1 MKVRHDDFFDNSKT
15 LEIYNS
21 YEPYNLH
28 LMKKFYKENNIE
40 CIEALDTDLD
50 VYLKYFADVKYIH
63 LHAEAVHLEEVNKLH
78 NLNGISLSNTQI
90 KDIDESILEKIEY
103 LEIYYK
109 YKKKIDF
116 NKFKS
121 LKHLKLKNYPFE
133 DLKID
138 NNLVSLEIFD
148 ASKIIEL
155 KEINTNCLEK
165 VKLSF
170 LKKLENIEF
179 DCSKLTLLYIFD
191 CKKIN
196 DLEKLLYSCVNL
208 KELDVIAY
216 SIKGGI
222 FNNLNFIKE
231 LKFLEYFGTNYRI
244 LDGNLKPLLALQEA
258 NISSYYRNYNLRDK
272 DLPHITVYITE
283 GNCGHRVRLDTLEL
297 GKEDP
302 RITWLW

>member
-1 MKVRHDDFFDNSKT
+1 MKVRYDDFFDNSKT

-50 VYLKYFADVKYIH
+50 AYLKYFADVKYIH

-90 KDIDESILEKIEY
+90 KDIDESILQKIEY
-103 LEIYYK
+103 LEIYYMR
-109 YKKKIDF
+109 KKRVDF
-116 NKFKS
+116 SRFKS

-133 DLKID
+133 DLNID
-138 NNLVSLEIFD
+138 NNLVSLEIVD
-148 ASKIIEL
+148 ASKIIVL

-191 CKKIN
+191 CKKIS

-208 KELDVIAY
+208 KELDVITY

-231 LKFLEYFGTNYRI
+231 LKFLEYFGTNYKI

-272 DLPHITVYITE
+272 ELPHVTVCISE
-283 GNCGHRVRLDTLEL
+283 GTYGYRVRLDSLEL

>member
-1 MKVRHDDFFDNSKT
+1 MKVRYDDFFDNSKT

-50 VYLKYFADVKYIH
+50 AYLKYFADVKYIH
-63 LHAEAVHLEEVNKLH
+63 LHAEAIHLEEVNKLH

-90 KDIDESILEKIEY
+90 KDIDESILQKIEY
-103 LEIYYK
+103 LEIYYMR
-109 YKKKIDF
+109 KKRVDF
-116 NKFKS
+116 SRFKS

-133 DLKID
+133 DLNID
-138 NNLVSLEIFD
+138 NNLVSLEIVD
-148 ASKIIEL
+148 ASKIIVL

-191 CKKIN
+191 CKKIS

-208 KELDVIAY
+208 KELDVITY

-231 LKFLEYFGTNYRI
+231 LKFLEYFGTNYKI

-272 DLPHITVYITE
+272 ELPHITVCITE
-283 GNCGHRVRLDTLEL
+283 GTCGHRVRLDTLEL

>member
-1 MKVRHDDFFDNSKT
+1 MKVRHDDFFNNSKT

-21 YEPYNLH
+21 YEPYKLH

-40 CIEALDTDLD
+40 CIDALDTDLD

-63 LHAEAVHLEEVNKLH
+63 LNAEAIHLEEVNKLH
-78 NLNGISLSNTQI
+78 NLNGISLSNMQM

-103 LEIYYK
+103 LEIYYIN
-109 YKKKIDF
+109 KKRVDF
-116 NKFKS
+116 SKFKS

-138 NNLVSLEIFD
+138 NNLVSLEIVD

-196 DLEKLLYSCVNL
+196 GLEKLLYSCVNL
-208 KELDVIAY
+208 KELDVITY

-244 LDGNLKPLLALQEA
+244 LDGNLKPLLALKEA
-258 NISSYYRNYNLRDK
+258 NISSHYRNYNLRDK
-272 DLPHITVYITE
+272 DLPHITVCISDGY
-283 GNCGHRVRLDTLEL
+283 CGYRVRLESLEL

>member
-1 MKVRHDDFFDNSKT
+1 MLKT
-15 LEIYNS
+15 LASQLVLYERVPIWMKIIDLTS
-21 YEPYNLH
+21 YDHIISLHIEGKGDDTKINLPPF
-28 LMKKFYKENNIE
+28 LTSLRLNCTGYTIS
-40 CIEALDTDLD
+40 
-50 VYLKYFADVKYIH
+50 
-63 LHAEAVHLEEVNKLH
+63 
-78 NLNGISLSNTQI
+78 NLNN
-90 KDIDESILEKIEY
+90 SIP
-103 LEIYYK
+103 
-109 YKKKIDF
+109 
-116 NKFKS
+116 

-138 NNLVSLEIFD
+138 NNLVSLEIVD

-155 KEINTNCLEK
+155 KDINTDCLEK

-191 CKKIN
+191 CKKIS

-208 KELDVIAY
+208 KELDVITY

-272 DLPHITVYITE
+272 ELPHVTVCISE
-283 GNCGHRVRLDTLEL
+283 GTYGYRVRLDSLEL

>member
-78 NLNGISLSNTQI
+78 NLNGISLSNIQI

-103 LEIYYK
+103 LEIYYMN
-109 YKKKIDF
+109 KKKIDF

-138 NNLVSLEIFD
+138 NNLVSLEIVD

-170 LKKLENIEF
+170 LKKLENIEV

-208 KELDVIAY
+208 KELDVITY

-272 DLPHITVYITE
+272 ELPHVTVCITE
-283 GNCGHRVRLDTLEL
+283 GTCGHRVRLDTLEL